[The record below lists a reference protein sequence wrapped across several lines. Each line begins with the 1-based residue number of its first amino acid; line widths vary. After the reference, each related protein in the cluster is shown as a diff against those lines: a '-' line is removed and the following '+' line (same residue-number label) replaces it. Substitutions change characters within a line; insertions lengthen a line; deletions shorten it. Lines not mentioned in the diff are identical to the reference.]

1 MTCEKAH
8 VHHTSKEVVSAAFAA
23 PALLYHRQTLHL
35 EVAVLEAASLTTS

>member
-8 VHHTSKEVVSAAFAA
+8 VHHTSKEVVSTAFAA

-35 EVAVLEAASLTTS
+35 EVAVLEAASLTTP